1 MARCGCG
8 SGACGCVVTAAAGS
22 GITVSGSGTLGSPF
36 LLNFVFTVWANIT
49 GTYVNSFS
57 AYTGTAA
64 DVPQYRTFLGGKL
77 VQLRGRVLGTTWTPI
92 NTNMITGLPVA
103 IRPVRT
109 KYLAV
114 YSDDVAGDNGQITIT
129 NAGVMVNQCTYPDTY
144 ISLDGIWYETD

>member
-1 MARCGCG
+1 MCGDGCG
-8 SGACGCVVTAAAGS
+8 RFWYYCVGF
-22 GITVSGSGTLGSPF
+22 GYFGFPF
-36 LLNFVFTVWANIT
+36 FAEFCVYCMGEYY